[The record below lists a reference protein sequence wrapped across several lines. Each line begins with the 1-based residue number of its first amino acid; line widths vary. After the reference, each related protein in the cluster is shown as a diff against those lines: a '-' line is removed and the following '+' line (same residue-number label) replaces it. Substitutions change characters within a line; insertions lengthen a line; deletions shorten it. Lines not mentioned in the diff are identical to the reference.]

1 MLLGAILGVAS
12 LLLVFIV
19 TCVVILLL
27 CVRYRKRRTRP
38 PTENVAY
45 NTHDDEIKT
54 DIQTRDTKVQNP
66 Q

>member
-1 MLLGAILGVAS
+1 MLLGTILGVAS

-27 CVRYRKRRTRP
+27 CVRYRKRRTPP

-54 DIQTRDTKVQNP
+54 DTNERH
-66 Q
+66 

>member
-1 MLLGAILGVAS
+1 MLLGTILGVAS

-27 CVRYRKRRTRP
+27 CVRYKKRRTRP

-54 DIQTRDTKVQNP
+54 DTNETH
-66 Q
+66 